1 MHFELKALIDK
12 ANETCRSALEQAAG
26 FCLGLS
32 HYEVDIEHVL
42 CKLLERQDADMTL
55 ILSYYDVDV
64 DKVRADLEKSIE
76 QFKRGNA
83 RTPSLSPNLSLWLQE
98 AWLFSSLLFQEDHIR
113 SAALLHALLENPR
126 LRATLPQG
134 PILDLSRDRLR
145 LESASLIGESCEART
160 GFASQNEAPK
170 GSGSQ
175 NPANSKTP
183 NLDLYTVDLTAR
195 ARADE
200 MDPIGGR
207 DREIQSLIDILVRR
221 RQNNPILL
229 GEAGVGK
236 TAIVEGLALRIAKG
250 RVPPILTR
258 VSLRVLDL
266 GLLQAGAGVRGEFE
280 NRLKNLIK
288 EIKHSDAPVILFVD
302 EAHSL
307 IGAGGA
313 EGSGD
318 AANLLKPA
326 LARGELRAIAATTRA
341 EYKKYIEKDSALER
355 RFQPVMV
362 AEPDENAA
370 MAILRG
376 LRERYEIYHGITIRN
391 SAITAAVQLSQRY
404 ISDRFLPDKAIDLI
418 DEAASTIR
426 TQIDSMPIEIDQAMR
441 LRRQLEIELEA
452 LKMEDSEDNRE
463 RLTELTEDIK
473 TLDRELESLQQ
484 RWRHE
489 KSLIE
494 TLREK
499 KEQLEALKVEASEA
513 ERRGDLSRAAEIRY
527 GALIQLE
534 RNIADVEQ
542 TLQDFQQESGLLR
555 EEVTDN
561 DVARVV
567 SAWTGIPVNRML
579 ESEVQKLL
587 KLEERLHERV
597 VGQDRAVSAVA
608 NAIRR
613 SSSGLQDPDR
623 PLGSFLFLGPTG
635 VGKTELARALS
646 DQLFDS
652 EKKMIRLDMSEY
664 MERHSVSRL
673 IGSPPGYVG
682 HEEGGQLTES
692 VRRSPY
698 AVILFDEIEKAHP
711 EVFNVLLQILDDGRL
726 TDGKGR
732 LVNFRNTVIIMT
744 SNLASD
750 VVARTDLSQ
759 HEKEAQLMSALK
771 GAFRPEFLNRIDD
784 VIPFD
789 SLGDD
794 MLREIVKIQLDR
806 VNKRLM
812 DQHTSL
818 DVSEEAMNFIARA
831 GYDPAFGARPI
842 KRAIQNHL
850 LNTLASS
857 ILAGK
862 VAKGGKIRVDLKNH
876 QLEFSS

>member
-98 AWLFSSLLFQEDHIR
+98 AWLFSSLLFHEDRIR

-134 PILDLSRDRLR
+134 PILNLSRDRLR
-145 LESASLIGESCEART
+145 LESASLIGESCEGRT

-341 EYKKYIEKDSALER
+341 EYKKYIEKDPALAR
-355 RFQPVMV
+355 RFQPISIEEPSVDKTLVMLRALV
-362 AEPDENAA
+362 DRLEAHHGVLILEEALQQAA
-370 MAILRG
+370 
-376 LRERYEIYHGITIRN
+376 
-391 SAITAAVQLSQRY
+391 SLSHRY
-404 ISDRFLPDKAIDLI
+404 ITGRQLPDKAVGVLDTACARVALSQCAISGPV
-418 DEAASTIR
+418 EAAHR
-426 TQIDSMPIEIDQAMR
+426 
-441 LRRQLEIELEA
+441 
-452 LKMEDSEDNRE
+452 
-463 RLTELTEDIK
+463 
-473 TLDRELESLQQ
+473 
-484 RWRHE
+484 
-489 KSLIE
+489 LIE
-494 TLREK
+494 TLDCELTRLMSEK
-499 KEQLEALKVEASEA
+499 SVGKDHEERIHLLESRKQDAQSHHQRLKSRHAEELELVKRILKLRAEDRSPKEKALLASLSQDLIHIQGQEPMVFPEVDAHVVASVVA
-513 ERRGDLSRAAEIRY
+513 E
-527 GALIQLE
+527 
-534 RNIADVEQ
+534 
-542 TLQDFQQESGLLR
+542 
-555 EEVTDN
+555 
-561 DVARVV
+561 
-567 SAWTGIPVNRML
+567 WTGVPLGKMLKDDVRRML
-579 ESEVQKLL
+579 ELPEALRKRVIGQDHALSEVP
-587 KLEERLHERV
+587 RR
-597 VGQDRAVSAVA
+597 
-608 NAIRR
+608 IR
-613 SSSGLQDPDR
+613 SSKADLTDPGK
-623 PLGSFLFLGPTG
+623 PVGVFMLVGPSG
-635 VGKTELARALS
+635 VGKTETALALADLLYGGE
-646 DQLFDS
+646 D
-652 EKKMIRLDMSEY
+652 KVITVNMSEFQ
-664 MERHSVSRL
+664 EAHTVSSL
-673 IGSPPGYVG
+673 KGAPPGYVG
-682 HEEGGQLTES
+682 YGKGGVLTEA
-692 VRRSPY
+692 VRKSPY
-698 AVILFDEIEKAHP
+698 SVVLLDEIEKAHP
-711 EVFNVLLQILDDGRL
+711 DVLELFFQVFDKGYMEDGE
-726 TDGKGR
+726 G
-732 LVNFRNTVIIMT
+732 VHINFRNTLILLT
-744 SNLASD
+744 SNVGGETLAMRSGPERAPVSD
-750 VVARTDLSQ
+750 ALAAIKKELYERFQAAFLGRLTVIPYFALDKKDMTRIVQLKLDRIVQRMRLAHKAALNFHPEVAAHIVSRCAQ
-759 HEKEAQLMSALK
+759 HES
-771 GAFRPEFLNRIDD
+771 GARDADNLINKHVVPQISLAVLNRIAEER
-784 VIPFD
+784 PFNRV
-789 SLGDD
+789 SASIVNA
-794 MLREIVKIQLDR
+794 EIAVEID
-806 VNKRLM
+806 
-812 DQHTSL
+812 
-818 DVSEEAMNFIARA
+818 EA
-831 GYDPAFGARPI
+831 
-842 KRAIQNHL
+842 
-850 LNTLASS
+850 T
-857 ILAGK
+857 
-862 VAKGGKIRVDLKNH
+862 
-876 QLEFSS
+876 